1 MYLDQPGL
9 MELWDRIKAVFA
21 PKSHTHNY
29 AGSSSP
35 GGAAASAAKLST
47 PRDIVLR
54 DAVDSIAQPFDG
66 SKNVSIPVYSLKESY
81 LDWGGK
87 SIKGLV
93 SPIGCALSADHS
105 ANRLAFI
112 DGGAVSIEYS
122 SDGGAT
128 WTDYGYSANLKSQL
142 FTKSVGIPIGRT
154 VSSEEY
160 TASSATRV
168 TISAEDKVYT
178 KPRKMLMNI
187 STSSALSLT
196 VETRTGEDGAAWKE
210 YGTYTISGWSG
221 WNDIPLVL
229 LTFGG
234 RPSQTTNIKH
244 LRLTIRAT
252 RVGSNKKECQLLAI
266 RLFGDTDWISASSA
280 SGKGPMS
287 STGHLYDFDMAA
299 NATFPAGVKA
309 SSFTGQLNGSI
320 ATKDGVSASLEK
332 LPTWTAT
339 PTDSTQLVRRDT
351 DDKAAYGRVTFLTV
365 WNYIKGKADALY
377 APKASPAFTGNPTA
391 PTPPFG
397 DSSKSLATTEF
408 VANAI
413 TGASAPTDYIVAQ
426 GTCDF
431 WTWRMWASGV
441 AECWGSTGETYEN
454 VTSEWGSL
462 YEGSAHSNGFPGN
475 TSESS
480 ALAFS
485 VKLDGATYT
494 RLFKNVP
501 EFCSCSFNPTGGAGI
516 SGIEIGGGL
525 SALSTPTVYLLRP
538 TPSRVDGH
546 YSYCAKGRWR

>member
-9 MELWDRIKAVFA
+9 MKLWDRMKAVFA

-47 PRDIVLR
+47 PRNIVLR

-87 SIKGLV
+87 SIDGLV
-93 SPIGCALSADHS
+93 SPIGCALSAEHS

-168 TISAEDKVYT
+168 TISAEGKVYT
-178 KPRKMLMNI
+178 KTRKMLMNI
-187 STSSALSLT
+187 STSSTLSLT

-210 YGTYTISGWSG
+210 YGTYPISGWSG

-234 RPSQTTNIKH
+234 IPSQTTNIKH

-252 RVGSNKKECQLLAI
+252 RVGSNKKECRLLAI
-266 RLFGDTDWISASSA
+266 RLFGDTDWLSASSA

-299 NATFPAGVKA
+299 NAIFPAGVKA

-320 ATKDGVSASLEK
+320 ATKDGVNASLEK

-365 WNYIKGKADALY
+365 WNYIKGKADALF
-377 APKASPAFTGNPTA
+377 APKSSPAFTGNPTA
-391 PTPPFG
+391 PTPSFG

-426 GTCDF
+426 GKCDF
-431 WTWRMWASGV
+431 WTWRMWKSGV
-441 AECWGSTGETYEN
+441 SECWGSTGATYED
-454 VTSEWGSL
+454 VTSEWGYL
-462 YEGSAHSNGFPGN
+462 YEGSAHYNGFPGN
-475 TSESS
+475 TSESP

-485 VKLDGATYT
+485 VKLDGVTYT

-501 EFCSCSFNPTGGAGI
+501 EFCSCSFNPTGGTGI

-525 SALSTPTVYLLRP
+525 TALTTPTVYLLRP
-538 TPSRVDGH
+538 TSARVDGH
-546 YSYCAKGRWR
+546 YSYYAKGRWK

>member
-1 MYLDQPGL
+1 MYLDQTGL
-9 MELWDRIKAVFA
+9 LGLWDRMKAVFA
-21 PKSHTHNY
+21 PKSHTHDY

-47 PRDIVLR
+47 PRNIVLS

-66 SKNVSIPVYSLKESY
+66 SKNVSIPVYSLKDSY

-87 SIKGLV
+87 SIAGLV
-93 SPIGCALSADHS
+93 SPIGCALSAEHS

-128 WTDYGYSANLKSQL
+128 WTDYGFSANYKSQL

-168 TISAEDKVYT
+168 TISAEGKVYT

-187 STSSALSLT
+187 STSSTLSLT
-196 VETRTGEDGAAWKE
+196 VETRTGKDGAAWKE

-221 WNDIPLVL
+221 WNDIPLAL

-234 RPSQTTNIKH
+234 LPSQTTNIKH

-266 RLFGDTDWISASSA
+266 RLFGDTDWLSASYA

-320 ATKDGVSASLEK
+320 ATKDGVNASLEK

-351 DDKAAYGRVTFLTV
+351 ANTATYGRVTFLTV

-391 PTPPFG
+391 PTPSFG
-397 DSSKSLATTEF
+397 DSSKSLATT
-408 VANAI
+408 
-413 TGASAPTDYIVAQ
+413 
-426 GTCDF
+426 
-431 WTWRMWASGV
+431 
-441 AECWGSTGETYEN
+441 
-454 VTSEWGSL
+454 
-462 YEGSAHSNGFPGN
+462 
-475 TSESS
+475 
-480 ALAFS
+480 
-485 VKLDGATYT
+485 
-494 RLFKNVP
+494 
-501 EFCSCSFNPTGGAGI
+501 
-516 SGIEIGGGL
+516 
-525 SALSTPTVYLLRP
+525 
-538 TPSRVDGH
+538 
-546 YSYCAKGRWR
+546 

>member
-9 MELWDRIKAVFA
+9 MKLWDRMKAVFA
-21 PKSHTHNY
+21 PKIHTHDY

-47 PRDIVLR
+47 PRNIVLR

-87 SIKGLV
+87 SIDGLV
-93 SPIGCALSADHS
+93 SPIGCALSAEHS

-112 DGGAVSIEYS
+112 DGDAVSIEYS

-128 WTDYGYSANLKSQL
+128 WTDYGFSANYKSQL

-168 TISAEDKVYT
+168 TISAEGKVYT

-187 STSSALSLT
+187 STSSVLSLT
-196 VETRTGEDGAAWKE
+196 VETRTGKDGDAWKE

-229 LTFGG
+229 STFGG
-234 RPSQTTNIKH
+234 TPPQTTNIKH

-266 RLFGDTDWISASSA
+266 RLFGGTDWLSASSV

-287 STGHLYDFDMAA
+287 STGHLYDFDILA
-299 NATFPAGVKA
+299 NATFPANVKA
-309 SSFTGQLNGSI
+309 SSFIGPLYGNI
-320 ATKDGVSASLEK
+320 ATTDGVNASLEK

-351 DDKAAYGRVTFLTV
+351 ANKAAYGRVTFLTV

-377 APKASPAFTGNPTA
+377 APKSSPAFTGNPTA
-391 PTPPFG
+391 PTPSFG

-431 WTWRMWASGV
+431 WTWRMWKSGV
-441 AECWGSTGETYEN
+441 AECWGSTGATYED

-485 VKLDGATYT
+485 VKLDGVTYKK
-494 RLFKNVP
+494 LFKNVP
-501 EFCSCSFNPTGGAGI
+501 KFCSCSFNPTVSAGI

-538 TPSRVDGH
+538 TPSRVDGQ
-546 YSYCAKGRWR
+546 YSYFAKGRWK

>member
-9 MELWDRIKAVFA
+9 LRLWDRMKAVFA
-21 PKSHTHNY
+21 PKSHTHDY

-47 PRDIVLR
+47 PRNIVLR

-87 SIKGLV
+87 SIAGLV
-93 SPIGCALSADHS
+93 SPIGCALSAEHS

-128 WTDYGYSANLKSQL
+128 WTDYGFSANYKSQL

-168 TISAEDKVYT
+168 TISAEGKVYT

-187 STSSALSLT
+187 STSSTLSLT

-210 YGTYTISGWSG
+210 YGTYTISGWTG

-234 RPSQTTNIKH
+234 MPSQTTNIKH

-266 RLFGDTDWISASSA
+266 RLFGDTDWLSASSA

-320 ATKDGVSASLEK
+320 ATKDGVNASLEK

-351 DDKAAYGRVTFLTV
+351 ANTATYGRVTFLTV

-377 APKASPAFTGNPTA
+377 APKSSPAFTGNPTA
-391 PTPPFG
+391 PTPSFG

-426 GTCDF
+426 GKCDF
-431 WTWRMWASGV
+431 WTWRMWKSGV
-441 AECWGSTGETYEN
+441 AECWGSTGATYED
-454 VTSEWGSL
+454 VTSEWGYL

-475 TSESS
+475 TSESP

-485 VKLDGATYT
+485 VKLDGVTYT

-525 SALSTPTVYLLRP
+525 SAMKTPTVYLLRP
-538 TPSRVDGH
+538 TSASVEGH
-546 YSYCAKGRWR
+546 YSYHAKGRWR

>member
-21 PKSHTHNY
+21 PKSHTHDY

-35 GGAAASAAKLST
+35 GGAAASADKLST
-47 PRDIVLR
+47 PRNIVLK

-87 SIKGLV
+87 SIDGLV
-93 SPIGCALSADHS
+93 SPIGCALSAEHS

-128 WTDYGYSANLKSQL
+128 WTDYGYSANYKSQL

-168 TISAEDKVYT
+168 TISAEGKVYT

-187 STSSALSLT
+187 STSSTLSLT

-234 RPSQTTNIKH
+234 IPSQTTNIKH

-266 RLFGDTDWISASSA
+266 RLFGNTDWLSASSA

-299 NATFPAGVKA
+299 NAIFPAGVKA

-320 ATKDGVSASLEK
+320 ATKDGVNASLEK

-365 WNYIKGKADALY
+365 WNYIKGKADALF
-377 APKASPAFTGNPTA
+377 APKSSPAFTGNPTA
-391 PTPPFG
+391 PTPSFG

-426 GTCDF
+426 GKCDF
-431 WTWRMWASGV
+431 WTWRMWKSGV
-441 AECWGSTGETYEN
+441 SECWGSTGATYED
-454 VTSEWGSL
+454 VTSEWGYL
-462 YEGSAHSNGFPGN
+462 YEGSAHYNGFPGN

-485 VKLDGATYT
+485 VKLDGVTYT

-525 SALSTPTVYLLRP
+525 SALNTPTVFLLRP
-538 TPSRVDGH
+538 TSARVDGH
-546 YSYCAKGRWR
+546 YSYYAKGRWK

>member
-9 MELWDRIKAVFA
+9 MKLWDRMKAVFA
-21 PKSHTHNY
+21 PKSHTHDY

-47 PRDIVLR
+47 PRNIVLS

-87 SIKGLV
+87 SIDGLV
-93 SPIGCALSADHS
+93 SPIGCALSAEHS

-128 WTDYGYSANLKSQL
+128 WTDYGYSANYKSQL

-168 TISAEDKVYT
+168 TISAEGKVYT

-187 STSSALSLT
+187 STSSTLSLT

-229 LTFGG
+229 FTFGG
-234 RPSQTTNIKH
+234 TPSQTTNIKH
-244 LRLTIRAT
+244 LRLTIRTT

-266 RLFGDTDWISASSA
+266 RLFGNTDWLSASSA

-299 NATFPAGVKA
+299 NAIFPAGVKA
-309 SSFTGQLNGSI
+309 SNFTGQLNGSI
-320 ATKDGVSASLEK
+320 ATEDGVNASLEK

-351 DDKAAYGRVTFLTV
+351 GNTATYGRVTFLTV

-391 PTPPFG
+391 PTPSFG

-441 AECWGSTGETYEN
+441 AECWGSTGATYED

-485 VKLDGATYT
+485 VKLDGVTYT

-538 TPSRVDGH
+538 TQAMVDGH